1 MGVGDVGGGLDD
13 EEGGVV
19 GSLEEGDEA
28 GGVYTE
34 EVDCVGSSV
43 VVSATVLEYVVG
55 KGSVADWTDEEEVVE
70 LVGEGCG
77 VATGPVGEEGGP

>member
-43 VVSATVLEYVVG
+43 VVSAP
-55 KGSVADWTDEEEVVE
+55 DCTDEEEVV
-70 LVGEGCG
+70 VSDGEG
-77 VATGPVGEEGGP
+77 